1 MFGRKPQQIRVRF
14 APSPTG
20 PLHIG
25 GAKTMLFNWLFAKN
39 KGGVLILRIEDTDV
53 TRSQKKYEKDIMD
66 GLLWLGLD
74 WDEGPYRQSE
84 RIDIYEQYLKKLLE
98 ENKAY
103 YCFCTKEELEAER
116 QTLLT
121 QGLAPKYSGKCR
133 GLTIREIKQKI
144 RKRLPSVVR
153 LKVSDEEISFTDL
166 IRGKIVF
173 NTNLLGDIV
182 IARNL
187 RSPLYNFTAVVDDAL
202 MAISHIIRG
211 DEHLSNTP
219 KQILLIRA
227 LGFNE
232 PDYAHLPLILAPDR
246 SKLSKRHLVTSLND
260 YKKTGYL
267 PEAMINFLALL
278 GWHPIEDRETI
289 TKEELIREFSLERVQ
304 KAGAVFNL
312 QKLDWFNAYY
322 IRQLEDEELTKRL
335 IPFVKPLDWAKNQ
348 EFLTKVAAVEKIRLK
363 KLSDFSNLA
372 SFFFKL
378 PAYQKNLLIWREQTS
393 SQTILILK
401 EAENIFS
408 SILDLGFKKET
419 LEQQFLP
426 LIQKEGR
433 GEVLWPLR
441 VALSGQE
448 ASPGPFEIAEVLG
461 KEEVIKRVRI
471 AIRKLSF

>member
-1 MFGRKPQQIRVRF
+1 MYGRKPQQIRVRF

-84 RIDIYEQYLKKLLE
+84 RIDIYEQHLKKLLE

-103 YCFCTKEELEAER
+103 YCFCNKEELEAER
-116 QTLLT
+116 QMLLS
-121 QGLAPKYSGKCR
+121 QGLPPKYNGKCR
-133 GLTIREIKQKI
+133 ALSPKEIKKKLKQH
-144 RKRLPSVVR
+144 LPFVIR

-202 MAISHIIRG
+202 MAVSHIIRG

-219 KQILLIRA
+219 KQILLTRA

-232 PDYAHLPLILAPDR
+232 PDYAHLPLVLAPDR

-335 IPFVKPLDWAKNQ
+335 IPFVKPLDWVKNQ

-378 PAYQKNLLIWREQTS
+378 P
-393 SQTILILK
+393 
-401 EAENIFS
+401 
-408 SILDLGFKKET
+408 
-419 LEQQFLP
+419 
-426 LIQKEGR
+426 
-433 GEVLWPLR
+433 
-441 VALSGQE
+441 
-448 ASPGPFEIAEVLG
+448 
-461 KEEVIKRVRI
+461 
-471 AIRKLSF
+471 